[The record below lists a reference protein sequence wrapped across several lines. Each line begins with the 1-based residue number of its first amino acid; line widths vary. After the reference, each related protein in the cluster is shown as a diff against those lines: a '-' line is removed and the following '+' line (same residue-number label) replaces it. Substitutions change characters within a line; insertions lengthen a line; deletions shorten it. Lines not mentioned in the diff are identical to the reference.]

1 MKKVLFTLALVAMML
16 PMSAQITTFPWE
28 ENFSDGSDW
37 TFATYD
43 ECTQGVAVNAN
54 YGCVLFS
61 YNDETCSANQWAISP
76 ALTLPATAT
85 DFVLTWWI
93 YTLEYYGVQS
103 HYEVRIATSNSTDTN
118 DFTVTLLDEESA
130 TETFVKRTANLGDYA
145 GQTIRIAF
153 HCITDPDGDA
163 TLLDDVRVGSPA
175 APLVAIAGPEFA
187 LAGESVTFN
196 AASDETDVTYTWY
209 IDGVAQNTTAN
220 TLTTSFDEAGTYEV
234 SVTATNNNGTSDPE
248 SITVTVTA
256 CTSTVTEFPWNEGFE
271 YGVGCWTT
279 IDNDLDGYNWLSTLT
294 ETDFT
299 ATNFVNS
306 GSSAA
311 LSHSYQNKDSE
322 GTAIYQALNP
332 DNWMISPAISLPTG
346 SYKLSWYS
354 SCANPQYGEEKY
366 AVYIATGNTVND
378 FLNNGTKLFED
389 ITSTTWE
396 MQIANISAYAGQTVY
411 VAFRHFDCTDQF
423 VLGIDDVAI
432 TATSGIESAENDAN
446 VAIFP
451 NPVCNM
457 LNVEGENVKSVEVI
471 DMNGRVV
478 LTNNHAGK
486 LDMSE
491 VAEGVYMVRVMS
503 LNGITTQ
510 KIVKK

>member
-28 ENFSDGSDW
+28 EDFTDGSDW

-43 ECTQGVAVNAN
+43 ECSNGVSIGSNGYV
-54 YGCVLFS
+54 VFS
-61 YNDETCSANQWAISP
+61 YIDETCSANQWAISP

-85 DFVLTWWI
+85 DFVLNWWI
-93 YTLEYYGVQS
+93 YTMTYQEIDS

-118 DFTVTLLDEESA
+118 DFTVTLYDEESA
-130 TETFVKRTANLGDYA
+130 TRTWVKRTANLGAYA

-153 HCITDPDGDA
+153 HCITDPDGNS
-163 TLLDDVRVGSPA
+163 TLLDDVRVGIPA

-209 IDGVAQNTTAN
+209 IDGVAQNTN
-220 TLTTSFDEAGTYEV
+220 TNSLTTSFDEAGTYEV
-234 SVTATNNNGTSDPE
+234 SVTATNNNGTSDPK
-248 SITVTVTA
+248 SITVTVIA

-279 IDNDLDGYNWLSTLT
+279 IDNDGDGYNWLSTLT

-299 ATNFVNS
+299 ATSFVNS

-311 LSHSYQNKDSE
+311 LSHSFQNKDSE
-322 GTAIYQALNP
+322 GNQILQALNP

-346 SYKLSWYS
+346 SYELSWYS
-354 SCANPQYGEEKY
+354 SCANPEYGEEKY

-396 MQIANISAYAGQTVY
+396 MQTANISAYSGQTVY

-432 TATSGIESAENDAN
+432 AATSGIESAENDAN
-446 VAIFP
+446 VAIYP
-451 NPVCNM
+451 NPVRNM
-457 LNVEGENVKSVEVI
+457 LNVEGENVKNVEII
-471 DMNGRVV
+471 DVNGRVV
-478 LTNNHAGK
+478 LNSNRAGQI
-486 LDMSE
+486 DMSE
-491 VAEGVYMVRVMS
+491 LSDGVYMVRVMS
-503 LNGITTQ
+503 ENGVSTK